1 MELVVR
7 ATVVFWFL
15 WLVVRGTG
23 KRSLAELTPLDLL
36 LIVVIGDFVQQGVT
50 QEDMS
55 ITGALVSVSV
65 FVVWTLLADALGRR
79 WPKASTILAGDPVL
93 VVKDGEALTD
103 RLRRERVSMADLEE
117 AARMEGFANLSDVAF
132 GVLETDGRI
141 SFVRKT
147 DTSDRDGR

>member
-147 DTSDRDGR
+147 DTSDQDGR